1 MGQWTQEW
9 QIHTDSRCVFIHVTT
24 IELAQD
30 RQVVNARQVCVL
42 PSCFSSLSR
51 NRPLSRS
58 LPSHS
63 FFSRFCLTERSE
75 RSPREL
81 VYFPIERR
89 STERA
94 RDGYLR
100 RASQTDRSD
109 VIESR
114 YFIVCA
120 FELRVLA
127 LLTRTDLLRTSTSLR
142 AWRLENYMPCDVWIL
157 RRVQF
162 LLLVGA
168 SCEVQAKREFSFN
181 LSLGALFERTR
192 DRISF
197 KSDET
202 KVYKRYDWQLSLIG
216 INAKQSLFISLN
228 FYFDI

>member
-1 MGQWTQEW
+1 MFLLRPLF
-9 QIHTDSRCVFIHVTT
+9 S
-24 IELAQD
+24 
-30 RQVVNARQVCVL
+30 VVAL
-42 PSCFSSLSR
+42 SSLTR
-51 NRPLSRS
+51 RS

-100 RASQTDRSD
+100 RAGQTDRPD

-114 YFIVCA
+114 YFIVARLRITCPCA
-120 FELRVLA
+120 PHASRPFALPRRVCAPDDWKIIYRVTCGYCEEYSFFYWLG
-127 LLTRTDLLRTSTSLR
+127 LLLRTDKGEERDPSFDLSLR
-142 AWRLENYMPCDVWIL
+142 
-157 RRVQF
+157 
-162 LLLVGA
+162 
-168 SCEVQAKREFSFN
+168 
-181 LSLGALFERTR
+181 ALFERTR

-202 KVYKRYDWQLSLIG
+202 KVYKRYD
-216 INAKQSLFISLN
+216 
-228 FYFDI
+228 